1 VLELEVV
8 LLEVVKYHFPEFLPK
23 WLLDMLPS
31 FFLFL
36 FMISLRTI

>member
-1 VLELEVV
+1 VLEVEVV
-8 LLEVVKYHFPEFLPK
+8 LLEVVKYQFLGFLPK

-31 FFLFL
+31 SCLFL